1 MKPLRLTPKNNR
13 LMLNLMPCFKFFR
26 LAKHLLFCFAG
37 FVLVACTPETSEQ
50 SPAKV
55 ALERKSAEF
64 AEILP
69 SQPLAEIVQAEPE
82 TKPVTERTAAE
93 ALEIDWL
100 DLMSDADRERL
111 QNGDWIDESASEAHP
126 GQEGSFTSDMAE
138 RQIKGFAAISDFD
151 NQRVKLAGYFVP
163 LEQDDSGQITDIL
176 FVPYFGACIHVPP
189 PPANQIIYAKLRVP
203 QSDVNMFEA
212 YWLEGVL
219 LAKTNQS
226 ELAEAGYTMSDSH
239 LYLWN

>member
-1 MKPLRLTPKNNR
+1 MLDNKP
-13 LMLNLMPCFKFFR
+13 
-26 LAKHLLFCFAG
+26 
-37 FVLVACTPETSEQ
+37 
-50 SPAKV
+50 
-55 ALERKSAEF
+55 AEP
-64 AEILP
+64 AEIP
-69 SQPLAEIVQAEPE
+69 SSRALTEVVQVEPE
-82 TKPVTERTAAE
+82 TKPVTKPTAAE

-100 DLMSDADRERL
+100 DLMSDADRDRL
-111 QNGDWIDESASEAHP
+111 ENGDWIDESATETHP
-126 GQEGSFTSDMAE
+126 GKEGSFTSDMAE
-138 RQIKGFAAISDFD
+138 RQMKGFAAIPDFD

-189 PPANQIIYAKLRVP
+189 PPANQIIYAKLRAP

-226 ELAEAGYTMSDSH
+226 ELAEAGYTMSESH